1 MQQEFERPNIPLEK
15 RKDRWAREGAAAM
28 ADYKRAQDRV
38 LERMIELRR
47 MRLEKQQRKNNGQQ

>member
-1 MQQEFERPNIPLEK
+1 MQQDHERANISLEE

-38 LERMIELRR
+38 MERMIELRHI
-47 MRLEKQQRKNNGQQ
+47 RLEEERRKSNGN